1 MHSLWQCRL
10 TKWAKMGEV
19 GLRMPVRRQL
29 NLIHLWIK
37 WNLDKDYEND
47 GEEKHN
53 KNCLT
58 YCLLL
63 LFSCQIVS
71 SSLRSRGLLPAR
83 LLCPWDFPG
92 KNTEVG
98 YHFLLQGIFPTQR
111 LKPHLPHWQMDSLP
125 QNLILSP
132 ECSLMILK
140 LFRSKFQKEK
150 YNLESRKQLSLERV
164 NNGWRHPKLRL

>member
-1 MHSLWQCRL
+1 MHSLWQCKL

-29 NLIHLWIK
+29 NLIHLWVK
-37 WNLDKDYEND
+37 WNPDKDYEND

-58 YCLLL
+58 YYLLL

-71 SSLRSRGLLPAR
+71 SSLRSRRLLPAR

-98 YHFLLQGIFPTQR
+98 CHFLLQGIFPTQR
-111 LKPHLPHWQMDSLP
+111 LKPHLLHWQMDSLP
-125 QNLILSP
+125 LNLILSP
-132 ECSLMILK
+132 EYSFMTLK

-150 YNLESRKQLSLERV
+150 YNLESRKKLSLERV

>member
-29 NLIHLWIK
+29 NLIHLWVK
-37 WNLDKDYEND
+37 WNPDKDYEND

-58 YCLLL
+58 YYLLL

-71 SSLRSRGLLPAR
+71 SSLRSRRLLPAR

-98 YHFLLQGIFPTQR
+98 CHFLLQGIFPTQR
-111 LKPHLPHWQMDSLP
+111 LKPHLLHWQMDSLP
-125 QNLILSP
+125 LNLILSP
-132 ECSLMILK
+132 EYSLMTLK

-150 YNLESRKQLSLERV
+150 YNLESRKKLSLERV